1 MKKLFFKISTLV
13 IFFILS
19 IANITIINSFAF
31 PNIYSE
37 GVYLMDAKTGQVL
50 YEKNSNNQYMPAST
64 TKIMTAIL
72 ALEKCNLTDEVTI
85 SENPPKAD
93 GSSIGIEQGEVYT
106 IEELLIG
113 LLLESGNDCAEA
125 IAEHIAGSNEEF
137 AKLMNEKAK
146 ELGATNTNF
155 KNPSGLTQEGHL
167 TTAHDLALIMRYAS
181 QNADFVR
188 IAQMPNY
195 YFENH
200 PYSDGSQKWAI
211 NHNPLLKEGS
221 PYKYQYADCGKTGY
235 TIAANHSY
243 AATAIKDNQEIV
255 GAFLNATDKNGFYT
269 SIGQLFDW
277 GFENFKTEKI
287 ISKGDKLEDYSIN
300 NSTKI
305 PLISNN
311 DVYYTLNIGN
321 GENLSNI
328 NLSLNYDNK
337 NLNKISIKQGDKL
350 FTASVLVNNQ
360 KISNIDLLSGEYV
373 KYTPSTIIKNILHSN
388 NYFIIGIILFVILII
403 IIFII
408 ISLLRHKKRRKNF
421 LSKRSYIRN
430 KHNF

>member
-1 MKKLFFKISTLV
+1 MKIHGLDHVCLDVTH
-13 IFFILS
+13 
-19 IANITIINSFAF
+19 
-31 PNIYSE
+31 
-37 GVYLMDAKTGQVL
+37 
-50 YEKNSNNQYMPAST
+50 KNP
-64 TKIMTAIL
+64 
-72 ALEKCNLTDEVTI
+72 EETI
-85 SENPPKAD
+85 SKFIDKIIAVASGEEARNEYN
-93 GSSIGIEQGEVYT
+93 GYREISI
-106 IEELLIG
+106 
-113 LLLESGNDCAEA
+113 
-125 IAEHIAGSNEEF
+125 F
-137 AKLMNEKAK
+137 
-146 ELGATNTNF
+146 
-155 KNPSGLTQEGHL
+155 
-167 TTAHDLALIMRYAS
+167 R
-181 QNADFVR
+181 
-188 IAQMPNY
+188 
-195 YFENH
+195 
-200 PYSDGSQKWAI
+200 
-211 NHNPLLKEGS
+211 
-221 PYKYQYADCGKTGY
+221 
-235 TIAANHSY
+235 
-243 AATAIKDNQEIV
+243 
-255 GAFLNATDKNGFYT
+255 
-269 SIGQLFDW
+269 

-300 NSTKI
+300 NSTTI

-328 NLSLNYDNK
+328 NLSLNYDKK

-360 KISNIDLLSGEYV
+360 KISNIDLLSGEDV

>member
-1 MKKLFFKISTLV
+1 
-13 IFFILS
+13 
-19 IANITIINSFAF
+19 
-31 PNIYSE
+31 
-37 GVYLMDAKTGQVL
+37 
-50 YEKNSNNQYMPAST
+50 
-64 TKIMTAIL
+64 
-72 ALEKCNLTDEVTI
+72 
-85 SENPPKAD
+85 
-93 GSSIGIEQGEVYT
+93 
-106 IEELLIG
+106 
-113 LLLESGNDCAEA
+113 
-125 IAEHIAGSNEEF
+125 
-137 AKLMNEKAK
+137 
-146 ELGATNTNF
+146 
-155 KNPSGLTQEGHL
+155 
-167 TTAHDLALIMRYAS
+167 
-181 QNADFVR
+181 
-188 IAQMPNY
+188 MPNY

-300 NSTKI
+300 NSTTI

-328 NLSLNYDNK
+328 NLSLDYDNK

-360 KISNIDLLSGEYV
+360 KISNIDLLSGEDV